1 MHEVRS
7 VIERDDLFNRMIRD
21 QWTEHLGRR
30 IDVLAVGCGGGGD
43 PFRAT
48 ETASGPGA
56 ALPRPMETRVTG
68 IDEDLPALRRVVESR
83 DDLDAFALGDL
94 RSVPVP
100 PRSFDVV
107 HVEHV
112 LERIRHAE
120 LVLDRLLNGLRPGG
134 LLMIR
139 LRDRESA
146 YGFWARRVPA
156 VVRRA
161 AWRGFTPS
169 GTVGPLP
176 AIYEPITSRDGIRSF
191 CLSRGLRISEEHTA
205 VGGPALRG
213 PLGGLGRLACTV
225 TDRLSGGRRTS
236 AHDEVTFVIR
246 RPQNQFARL
255 I

>member
-7 VIERDDLFNRMIRD
+7 VIERGDLFNRMIRD

-48 ETASGPGA
+48 EAASGAGYGGA
-56 ALPRPMETRVTG
+56 RPMETRVTG
-68 IDEDLPALRRVVESR
+68 IDEDLPALRRVVETR

-112 LERIRHAE
+112 LERIRYAE
-120 LVLDRLLNGLRPGG
+120 LVLDRLLNGLRPGW
-134 LLMIR
+134 LLMVR
-139 LRDRESA
+139 MRDRESA

-156 VVRRA
+156 PLRRA

-213 PLGGLGRLACTV
+213 ALGGLARLVCKL
-225 TDRLSGGRRTS
+225 TDRLSGGRRT
-236 AHDEVTFVIR
+236 AAYDEVTFVIR

-255 I
+255 L